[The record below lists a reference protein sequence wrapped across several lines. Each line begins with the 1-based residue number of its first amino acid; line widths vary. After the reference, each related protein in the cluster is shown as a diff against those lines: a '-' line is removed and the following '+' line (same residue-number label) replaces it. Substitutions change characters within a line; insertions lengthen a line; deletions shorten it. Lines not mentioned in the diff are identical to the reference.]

1 MFFHSLAAKAR
12 FRALRPI
19 RHQTPL
25 VFFGVFAQRGRFCRR
40 RGAMPPL
47 RACRMGL
54 RNLDGIQKLE
64 SVRCDRCGS
73 CPDVLPRPQRSAV
86 TSCAKPSRVWALL
99 VPRNTGMVS
108 CRCCVPAAWERS
120 KPPPDC
126 LYCALTGGAAHL
138 SLPRNPDSELTLPGN
153 GRPSGVF
160 SGGGRTDSVEAFAG
174 AQGQRGERGF
184 EHGG

>member
-1 MFFHSLAAKAR
+1 
-12 FRALRPI
+12 
-19 RHQTPL
+19 
-25 VFFGVFAQRGRFCRR
+25 
-40 RGAMPPL
+40 MPPL

-174 AQGQRGERGF
+174 AQGQRGERGC
-184 EHGG
+184 EIGGWERRASSCGAADRKRTPAHNASVMRCWPSRPASGFGA